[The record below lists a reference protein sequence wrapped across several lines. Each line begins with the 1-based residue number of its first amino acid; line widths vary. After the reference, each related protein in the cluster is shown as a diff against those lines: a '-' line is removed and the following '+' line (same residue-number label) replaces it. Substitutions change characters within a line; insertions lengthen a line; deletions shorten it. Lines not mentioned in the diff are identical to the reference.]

1 VSETPGIDA
10 GLSRAQALALVAEK
24 LARAGI
30 EEARGDARALL
41 LSAAGLAHADFVLA
55 PEAPLGAGAA
65 RLLAEFAARRAA
77 REPVSRI
84 LGTRGF
90 WTLDLGVAP
99 GVLDPR
105 ADTETLVE
113 LTLELLRARRDDA
126 LSILD
131 LGTGSGAILCALLTE
146 FPRARAI
153 AVDLSW
159 SACAAATA
167 NLARCGVRERACV
180 LRGRWAEAI
189 ASRFDLVVSNPPY
202 VRAGDIAGLDPEVSR
217 HDPALALDGGADGL
231 DCYREIAHD
240 LPRLLAANGVALF
253 EIGADQREAVAA
265 LLTGAGLDIAAT
277 RRDSGGRER
286 IVAARRA
293 PSLP

>member
-1 VSETPGIDA
+1 MSEAPGID
-10 GLSRAQALALVAEK
+10 GQLSRAQALALVAEK
-24 LARAGI
+24 LARAGVA
-30 EEARGDARALL
+30 EARGDARALL
-41 LSAAGLAHADFVLA
+41 LAAAGLAHAEYVLA
-55 PEAPLGAGAA
+55 PETPLGAAAA
-65 RLLAEFAARRAA
+65 RRLADFTGRRAA
-77 REPVSRI
+77 REPVARI

-90 WTLDLGVAP
+90 WTLDLGVTP

-105 ADTETLVE
+105 PDTETLVE
-113 LTLELLRARRDDA
+113 LALELLRARRDDA

-131 LGTGSGAILCALLTE
+131 LGTGSGAIICALLTE

-153 AVDLSW
+153 ATDLSG
-159 SACAAATA
+159 SACAAAAA
-167 NLARCGVRERACV
+167 NLARCHLSERASV
-180 LRGRWAEAI
+180 LRGRWAAAI
-189 ASRFDLVVSNPPY
+189 DSTFDLVVSNPPY
-202 VRAGDIAGLDPEVSR
+202 VRGGDIAGLDPEVAR

-286 IVAARRA
+286 AVAARRA
-293 PSLP
+293 ASLP